1 MESEIWYYPVPL
13 ADVKGLTL
21 DIKSNARS
29 TVTLQVKRPWW
40 AAVIMAVGTSGVI
53 WATFHAYFYPIYMEY
68 LNPNARA
75 HEYDPGGADLS
86 IYILVCVIGF
96 WIWAAGMA
104 FFLFKKRL
112 WHSKKKPWQLQ
123 ERQIRLG
130 ILDPITRA
138 TSVFYCNME
147 DDYSLTSAQTFIR
160 HLQQHAPQLHF
171 GSLASTHVSAQLR
184 QQSTRHD
191 VCTETDLKGQV
202 PEWEPEEEE
211 TITKKTVAQTML
223 LGPLNGLGS
232 AGDALGSV
240 GAKVLEG
247 ALFKSKT
254 QQQRQAQ
261 KLRLQQKK
269 VQNVSE
275 VPVGVK
281 LIFPAP
287 VNCVLKIDFDANRS
301 LRDNT
306 ARATGLACAKGL
318 ISHGVRIKLATHDQD
333 GDACLITTDGEIK
346 AILHESVNSPTTAR
360 FFVWMQS
367 RYNEEECEKA
377 KKAK

>member
-1 MESEIWYYPVPL
+1 MIAILHPLWFVIIGGLHCCGSNIGGGYEIDGGNYCTYNHVGAALVCFIESEIWYYPVPL

-184 QQSTRHD
+184 QQDCH
-191 VCTETDLKGQV
+191 C
-202 PEWEPEEEE
+202 
-211 TITKKTVAQTML
+211 AL
-223 LGPLNGLGS
+223 LLNLG
-232 AGDALGSV
+232 
-240 GAKVLEG
+240 
-247 ALFKSKT
+247 
-254 QQQRQAQ
+254 R
-261 KLRLQQKK
+261 
-269 VQNVSE
+269 
-275 VPVGVK
+275 
-281 LIFPAP
+281 
-287 VNCVLKIDFDANRS
+287 
-301 LRDNT
+301 
-306 ARATGLACAKGL
+306 
-318 ISHGVRIKLATHDQD
+318 
-333 GDACLITTDGEIK
+333 TTDCRMRGSSCRYP
-346 AILHESVNSPTTAR
+346 AARGCGAQPPILKSSWTSN
-360 FFVWMQS
+360 
-367 RYNEEECEKA
+367 
-377 KKAK
+377 